1 MAKSHAHYAEP
12 EGRIALRGAI
22 AGHGVLDLPAQ
33 LKLLK
38 QAGYDGFVSLEFEGM
53 EEPTQAITLG
63 LDYLRATLKTL

>member
-1 MAKSHAHYAEP
+1 MP
-12 EGRIALRGAI
+12 ETGWFATPTNIALRGAI

-38 QAGYDGFVSLEFEGM
+38 QAGYNGFLSLEFEGM

-63 LDYLRATLKTL
+63 LDYLRATLKKL